1 MSTMDTD
8 LVALERRGAIAIITL
23 NSPSTLNAVNT
34 EVFMALRT
42 RLEEVGDDDEIA
54 VVVFTGA
61 GRSFCSGKDMRVPVD
76 PDQTP
81 TERLNEM
88 RKTWKVVHLLRE
100 IQQPVV
106 AAVRGHAV
114 GAGFAFAAASDLRVV
129 APDARF
135 NAVFAAIGMT
145 PGDLGL
151 SWFLPR
157 IIGAGRAAE
166 VFNLAAVLDAERAER
181 WGFATEITE
190 DPLARAL
197 ELAEHMASMSAE
209 SLRQTKELLNSSMG
223 GASLQDHIEIE
234 IRSQAMSSF
243 SREHKASL
251 ERFAKK

>member
-1 MSTMDTD
+1 
-8 LVALERRGAIAIITL
+8 
-23 NSPSTLNAVNT
+23 
-34 EVFMALRT
+34 MALRA
-42 RLEEVGDDDEIA
+42 RLEEVGEDDTVS
-54 VVVFTGA
+54 VVVLTGA

-81 TERLNEM
+81 TERLAEM
-88 RKTWKVVHLLRE
+88 RKTWRVVRLLRE

-114 GAGFAFAAASDLRVV
+114 GAGFAFAAAADLRIV
-129 APDARF
+129 APDVRF

-157 IIGAGRAAE
+157 IIGSGRAAE
-166 VFNLAAVLDAERAER
+166 VFNLAAVLDAEKAER
-181 WGFATEITE
+181 WGFANEIAD
-190 DPLARAL
+190 DPLARAI
-197 ELAEHMASMSAE
+197 EVAEHMASMSAE
-209 SLRQTKELLNSSMG
+209 SLRQTKELLNSAMG
-223 GASLQDHIEIE
+223 GASLIDHIEIE
-234 IRSQAMSSF
+234 IRAQAMASF